1 MFFSVSFI
9 LNVHIRVVS
18 TIYGSVRGSTSS
30 SFLQWSC
37 SRSALYKLPDHQ
49 VVHVTGVYFL
59 NYSVTFALTVKKMA
73 IVCRQDF
80 NLRLDAC
87 GNYF

>member
-1 MFFSVSFI
+1 MFFIVSFI

-49 VVHVTGVYFL
+49 VVHVTGVL